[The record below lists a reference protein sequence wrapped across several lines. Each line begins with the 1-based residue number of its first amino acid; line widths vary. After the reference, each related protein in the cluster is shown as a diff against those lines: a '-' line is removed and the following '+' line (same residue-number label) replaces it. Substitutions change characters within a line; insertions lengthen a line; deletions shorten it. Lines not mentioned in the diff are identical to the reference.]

1 MKRTSLYFFLL
12 FGATG
17 IFIARLFY
25 IQLIDERYTLN
36 AANNAQRIEK
46 VFAPRG
52 VMLDRN
58 GQVMASNQI
67 AFDVEATP
75 RLMKNIDTVRLASL
89 LGEEVDR
96 LTRALQKAK
105 VYSPFRPSAI
115 LRGLTANDYARIQ
128 EEISFYPGIHLRRR
142 ILRKYITPTGGN
154 VLGYVSEVNDYL
166 LGKKPEY
173 EMGDYIGISGIEASY
188 EEALRGKA
196 GRRYITVDNLNRD
209 VGPLQGGKYDQKPVP
224 GENLTLTLDATL
236 QAYGELLM
244 SGKRGSIVAI
254 EPQTGEILALVSA
267 PNYDPNALVG
277 RYRSRNY
284 SRLYTDSINKPLYDR
299 GILAEYPPGSPF
311 KVLNALIALQE
322 GVITPATQFTCID
335 GYHFGRLHVGCHC
348 KAGTLDLRQSISK
361 SCNNYHCQI
370 LKKTLDKF
378 PTASQGVNQW
388 HKHVTSFGLGQ
399 FLGVDLPTGRR
410 GFVPDGSYYNRVY
423 RSDRWKSP
431 TVISLAIGQGEL
443 VVTPIQLANV
453 AAAMANR
460 GYWYTP
466 HVVRQIGSNPVDPE
480 IFHFKHVTTIDPE
493 HFDIIIQGM
502 ADVFESGTARASRLD
517 GLPMAGK
524 TGTAE
529 NPHGQDHS
537 IFMAFAPV
545 DNPKIALAIIVE
557 NGYWG
562 SRWAAPIAS
571 LMMEKYIH
579 GDVSRPLLEKT
590 MVEGS
595 LVGEYRVHSVR
606 TELPPY

>member
-12 FGATG
+12 LGATG
-17 IFIARLFY
+17 IFIARLLY

-67 AFDVEATP
+67 AYDVEATP
-75 RLMKNIDTVRLASL
+75 RLMKDVDTVRLAFL

-96 LTRALQKAK
+96 LKRSLRKAK

-128 EEISFYPGIHLRRR
+128 EEISFYPGIQLRRR

-166 LGKKPEY
+166 LSKKPEY

-188 EEALRGKA
+188 EENLRGRA

-322 GVITPATQFTCID
+322 GVVSPATQYTCID

-348 KAGTLDLRQSISK
+348 KAGTLDLRGSISK

-370 LKKTLDKF
+370 LKKTLDKY
-378 PTASQGVNQW
+378 PTASQGLDQW
-388 HKHVTSFGLGQ
+388 NKHVTSFGLGQ
-399 FLGVDLPTGRR
+399 FLGVDLPTGRK
-410 GFVPDGSYYNRVY
+410 GFVPNGAYYNRVY
-423 RSDRWKSP
+423 RTDRWKSP

-466 HVVRQIGSNPVDPE
+466 HVVRQVGSNPVDPE
-480 IFHFKHVTTIDPE
+480 IFHFKHMTTIDPE
-493 HFDIIIQGM
+493 HFDVIIQGM
-502 ADVFESGTARASRLD
+502 ADVFESGTARASRLE

-571 LMMEKYIH
+571 LMMEQYIH
-579 GDVSRPLLEKT
+579 GQISRPALEKT

-595 LVGEYRVHSVR
+595 LVGEYRVQSVK

>member
-12 FGATG
+12 LGATG

-67 AFDVEATP
+67 AYDVEATP
-75 RLMKNIDTVRLASL
+75 RLMKDVDTVRLAFL

-96 LTRALQKAK
+96 LKRSLRKAK

-128 EEISFYPGIHLRRR
+128 EEISFYPGIQLRRR

-166 LGKKPEY
+166 LSKKPEY

-188 EEALRGKA
+188 EENLRGRA

-322 GVITPATQFTCID
+322 GVVSPATQYTCID

-348 KAGTLDLRQSISK
+348 KAGTLDLRGSISK

-370 LKKTLDKF
+370 LKKTLDKY
-378 PTASQGVNQW
+378 PTASQGLDQW
-388 HKHVTSFGLGQ
+388 NKHVTSFGLGQ
-399 FLGVDLPTGRR
+399 FLGVDLPTGRK
-410 GFVPDGSYYNRVY
+410 GFVPNGAYYNRVY
-423 RSDRWKSP
+423 RTDRWKSP

-466 HVVRQIGSNPVDPE
+466 HVVRQVGSNPVDPE
-480 IFHFKHVTTIDPE
+480 IFHFKHMTTIDPE
-493 HFDIIIQGM
+493 HFDVIIQGM
-502 ADVFESGTARASRLD
+502 ADVFESGTARASRLE

-562 SRWAAPIAS
+562 SLWAAPIAS
-571 LMMEKYIH
+571 LMMEQYIH
-579 GDVSRPLLEKT
+579 GQISRPALEKT

-595 LVGEYRVHSVR
+595 LVGEYRVQSVK

>member
-12 FGATG
+12 LGATG

-67 AFDVEATP
+67 AYDVEATP
-75 RLMKNIDTVRLASL
+75 RLMKDVDTVRLAFL

-96 LTRALQKAK
+96 LKRSLRKAK
-105 VYSPFRPSAI
+105 VYSLFRPSAI

-128 EEISFYPGIHLRRR
+128 EEISFYPGIQLRRR

-166 LGKKPEY
+166 LSKKPEY

-188 EEALRGKA
+188 EENLRGRA

-322 GVITPATQFTCID
+322 GVVSPATQYTCID

-348 KAGTLDLRQSISK
+348 KAGTLDLRGSISK

-370 LKKTLDKF
+370 LKKTLDKY
-378 PTASQGVNQW
+378 PTASQGLDQW
-388 HKHVTSFGLGQ
+388 NKHVTSFGLGQ
-399 FLGVDLPTGRR
+399 FLGVDLPTGRK
-410 GFVPDGSYYNRVY
+410 GFVPNGAYYNRVY
-423 RSDRWKSP
+423 RTDRWKSP

-466 HVVRQIGSNPVDPE
+466 HVVRQVGSNPVDPE
-480 IFHFKHVTTIDPE
+480 IFHFKHMTTIDPE
-493 HFDIIIQGM
+493 HFDVIIQGM
-502 ADVFESGTARASRLD
+502 ADVFESGTARASRLE

-562 SRWAAPIAS
+562 SLWAAPIAS
-571 LMMEKYIH
+571 LMMEQYIH
-579 GDVSRPLLEKT
+579 GQISRPALEKT

-595 LVGEYRVHSVR
+595 LVGEYHVQSVK